1 MAGAGEGW
9 WVRVVGM
16 VGVVRGVEVV
26 RVVKIV
32 RVVGVSKVLL
42 EVLRSNAVEGES
54 FWSSRRSDVCCTN
67 RCPQPSVPYLSLHFT
82 KQIHS

>member
-1 MAGAGEGW
+1 
-9 WVRVVGM
+9 M

-67 RCPQPSVPYLSLHFT
+67 RCPTTQRSIFVAAIHQTDSLLNVT
-82 KQIHS
+82 